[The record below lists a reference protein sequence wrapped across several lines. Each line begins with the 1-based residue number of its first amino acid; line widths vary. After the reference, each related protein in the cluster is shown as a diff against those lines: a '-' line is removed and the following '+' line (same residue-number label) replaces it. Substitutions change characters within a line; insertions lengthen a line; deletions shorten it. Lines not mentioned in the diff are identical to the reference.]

1 MRNLIKIGLCALLF
15 CISIQSFAQESNTY
29 PVGTV
34 IYSLPSTSISLIVE
48 AVKESFTAGPYAQ
61 YAQKYLGT
69 QARTEDAVTYQLSS
83 IQVVPYLEADASI
96 RIPINLSG
104 KNVSSANFLKFC
116 SQGLIVTSDSYTG
129 KPESWRF
136 PSIATNDQFAGKGVE
151 GNLTST
157 TTTLYKTVTTENG
170 FQRVAVPQNQVVEK
184 STEKKAE
191 EIAQSIFALRKQ
203 RLQIITGDT
212 DATFSG
218 EALGSAI
225 NEINRLEEEYL
236 SLFLGHSESSSQKMN
251 FDVVPKADN
260 AKHLYVA
267 FRISENLG
275 LLPANNMS
283 GRPIVLELTLE
294 SESASQSVPISTA
307 LPKSKEAQQ
316 IYYRVPAIATAKI
329 LDGQSMLL
337 QTRIPV
343 YQLGA
348 IRAFPIE
355 TMINK

>member
-1 MRNLIKIGLCALLF
+1 MRTLLKFGLCALVASF
-15 CISIQSFAQESNTY
+15 SITLFAQQQEASY
-29 PVGTV
+29 PAGTV
-34 IYSLPSTSISLIVE
+34 IYSLPSTSITFVVE
-48 AVKESFTAGPYAQ
+48 AVKETFTAGPYAQ

-69 QARTEDAVTYQLSS
+69 EAKTEDAVTYNLSS
-83 IQVVPYLEADASI
+83 IEIFPYLEADLNV

-104 KNVSSANFLKFC
+104 KGISAANFLQFC

-136 PSIATNDQFAGKGVE
+136 PSIATNDKFAGKGVG
-151 GNLTST
+151 GNLTT
-157 TTTLYKTVTTENG
+157 TATTLYKTVNTDNG
-170 FQRVAVPQNQVVEK
+170 FKRIAVQQNQVIEK
-184 STEKKAE
+184 STEAKAE
-191 EIAQSIFALRKQ
+191 EVSKSIFDLRKQ

-218 EALGSAI
+218 EALGAAVA
-225 NEINRLEEEYL
+225 EINRLEQEYL
-236 SLFLGHSESSSQKMN
+236 SLFLGHTESSSQKMN

-260 AKHLYVA
+260 AKQIYVA
-267 FRISENLG
+267 FRISESLG

-283 GRPIVLELTLE
+283 GRPIVLELTIDPA
-294 SESASQSVPISTA
+294 SVSAGTAISTTNG
-307 LPKSKEAQQ
+307 KSREPQLV
-316 IYYRVPAIATAKI
+316 YYRVPAIATAKI

-348 IRAFPIE
+348 VRAFPIE
-355 TMINK
+355 TMIK